1 MSASAK
7 PTEKLFKSFLAA
19 VLAISLCP
27 LMPVDKAQ
35 AEEAGIRV
43 SKPTQP
49 RWPMKARA
57 KRPTLPKALSLQTA
71 PTLILNWRG
80 RTTAL
85 KMKAQPT
92 IAMSPCKRQTIR
104 EPQSSTGP
112 NAAPANG

>member
-19 VLAISLCP
+19 VLTISLCP
-27 LMPVDKAQ
+27 LMPADKAQ
-35 AEEAGIRV
+35 AEETGAQV
-43 SKPTQP
+43 SQLMQP
-49 RWPMKARA
+49 RRPMKARA
-57 KRPTLPKALSLQTA
+57 KRSTLPKVSSLQTT

-85 KMKAQPT
+85 KMKAHPT
-92 IAMSPCKRQTIR
+92 IAMLPCGQQAIR